1 MSRRKIGYD
10 KAMGKLS
17 SSPFP
22 PQASELRRWTLSEA
36 ADLRALRASL
46 HEELTG
52 DVLGEDEALE
62 EVPELIALIATELA
76 TNALR
81 HGIPPTVVRLLATD
95 DHLVLDVADHDV
107 GSLPEL
113 VEARPVGDGG
123 RGLELARALSLDVGW
138 YATGTT
144 KNIWAS
150 FPRSAHV

>member
-1 MSRRKIGYD
+1 
-10 KAMGKLS
+10 MGQLS
-17 SSPFP
+17 SSPP
-22 PQASELRRWTLSEA
+22 PTQAVELRRWTLQEP

-52 DVLGEDEALE
+52 DVLGEGEALA
-62 EVPELIALIATELA
+62 EVPELVALIATELA

-81 HGIPPTVVRLLATD
+81 HAIPPTIVRLLATD
-95 DHLVLDVADHDV
+95 DYLILDVADHDL
-107 GSLPEL
+107 GSLPQL
-113 VEARPVGDGG
+113 AEARPVGDGG

-150 FPRSAHV
+150 FPRTERLSGARSA